1 MATIKERIDILG
13 GVPLFESLSKHQLR
27 KLANLAKEVEHSA
40 GHVVVEEG
48 HGGVGFHI
56 ILSGKAKV
64 TIRGRTRRVLDPGAF
79 FGELALLD
87 HGPRSATVTVAEP
100 STMLFLPG
108 MDFRK
113 LVQGDPALCYKLLVH
128 VSQRLREA
136 EKPGPS

>member
-27 KLANLAKEVEHSA
+27 KLANLAKEVEHSP
-40 GHVVVEEG
+40 GHVVVEQG

-64 TIRGRTRRVLDPGAF
+64 TIGGRTRRVLDPGAF

-87 HGPRSATVTVAEP
+87 HGPRSATVTVTEP

-113 LVQGDPALCYKLLVH
+113 LVQGDAALCYKLLVH